1 MKQLQ
6 PLKLRTLAA
15 LFAVAVLTITQIPAH
30 AATTNFWSSAGT
42 TVGALGATPTSST
55 WDTTSITN
63 WGAIAGPFNVA
74 WANANND
81 TAVFTNAL
89 ATATTKGS
97 TVELTTGISAGG
109 LQFLDTG
116 FNRLDGYK
124 VTNNTITLPAN
135 ASIFVDS
142 ATNGL
147 GQYCEGST
155 ISSVITGSGTL
166 NKTGNGVL
174 ALPAV
179 NTFTGTVAIAQGY
192 LAVGDWRTTGVEA
205 LPNVT
210 NITIANGATLGA
222 YGSNVV
228 VSARINLSGGAT
240 VGIASPI
247 WPPNNGGTG
256 LNKIFS
262 ISGGIHGNGNVIFK
276 SVTGFNTFPIIDVGV
291 SDYTGTTTITTSSE
305 LNNGNNSGSSVLRVE
320 GTSYSAAA
328 NSYYNG
334 STVVRLKANNALPVT
349 TVVSIEGF
357 AGASAYRTCDLYLNG
372 FNQTLAGLTNVPP
385 SVPVTG
391 NRIQRVINDGAQCV
405 LTISNT
411 IDYGFSG
418 QLGGIGGSVVNS
430 YQTGQK
436 WNNFS
441 LVKAGSGTFTI
452 LPPVI
457 SIMTN
462 SYNGG
467 TTINGGTL
475 LVNNTASGTSGT
487 GTGAVNINSGGTLGG
502 KGYITGLVTNNA
514 GGTLAPGTNGVGT
527 LTLNGGVVLNA
538 GSTNA
543 FVVDGSTPAN
553 NSVALGGSVTYGGIL
568 KIVSSGIF
576 TNGQT
581 FTLFSGVGAASAS
594 QFSSV
599 VGSPGSGQGFTFTNG
614 VLTVVAA
621 GPSGTGTITNSYSG
635 GVLSLTWPTG
645 QGWRLQSQTNSLTAG
660 LSTNWTYVTDG
671 SVSSTNIPV
680 NSAQPAVFYRLTYP

>member
-1 MKQLQ
+1 MKSSKSIRIRSL
-6 PLKLRTLAA
+6 LAGVLTLATVITNPA
-15 LFAVAVLTITQIPAH
+15 L
-30 AATTNFWSSAGT
+30 AATTNYWSPDGT
-42 TVGALGATPTSST
+42 TLGALGATVANST
-55 WDTTSITN
+55 WDTTSVTN

-74 WANANND
+74 WVNANND
-81 TAVFTNAL
+81 TAAFTNGL

-124 VTNNTITLPAN
+124 VTNNIITLPNN

-166 NKTGNGVL
+166 KKTGNGVL
-174 ALPAV
+174 ALAAV
-179 NTFTGTVAIAQGY
+179 NTFSGTVAINQGY
-192 LAVGDWRTTGVEA
+192 LAVGDWRTSGVNV

-210 NITIANGATLGA
+210 SITMADGTTLGA

-228 VSARINLSGGAT
+228 VSAAINLSGGAT

-276 SVTGFNTFPIIDVGV
+276 SVAGFNTYPIVDVGV
-291 SDYTGTTTITTSSE
+291 SDYTGSTTITTSSE
-305 LNNGNNSGSSVLRVE
+305 LNNGGNPGSSTLRVE
-320 GTSYSAAA
+320 GSGYSAAA

-334 STVVRLKANNALPVT
+334 SCVVRLKANNALPVT

-430 YQTGQK
+430 FQTGQK

-441 LVKAGSGTFTI
+441 LVKDGSGTFS
-452 LPPVI
+452 LNPAVI
-457 SIMTN
+457 TVMTN

-467 TTINGGTL
+467 TTIKGGIL
-475 LVNNTASGTSGT
+475 LVNNTTTTSSGT
-487 GTGAVNINSGGTLGG
+487 GTGPVNINTNGTLGG
-502 KGYITGLVTNNA
+502 IGRISGLVTNNA
-514 GGTLAPGTNGVGT
+514 GGTLSPGKSGIGT
-527 LTLNGGVVLNA
+527 LTLLGNVVLNS
-538 GSTNA
+538 GSTNT
-543 FVVDGSTPAN
+543 FEVDGTTPAN
-553 NSVALGGSVTYGGIL
+553 DVVALGGTVTYGGVL
-568 KIVSSGIF
+568 KIVPTGSF
-576 TNGQT
+576 TVGQT
-581 FTLFSGVGAASAS
+581 FTLFSGAGATDPSN
-594 QFSSV
+594 FGSV
-599 VGSPGSGQGFTFTNG
+599 VGSAGSGKGFTFTNG
-614 VLTVVAA
+614 VLSVVSA
-621 GPSGTGTITNSYSG
+621 GPSGPGTITNSYSG
-635 GVLSLTWPTG
+635 GVLSLSWPPS
-645 QGWRLQSQTNSLTAG
+645 QGWRLQAQTNALSTG
-660 LSTNWTYVTDG
+660 LSANWAYLTDA
-671 SVSSTNIPV
+671 SVSSTNITV
-680 NSAQPAVFYRLTYP
+680 NSANPTVFYRLTYP